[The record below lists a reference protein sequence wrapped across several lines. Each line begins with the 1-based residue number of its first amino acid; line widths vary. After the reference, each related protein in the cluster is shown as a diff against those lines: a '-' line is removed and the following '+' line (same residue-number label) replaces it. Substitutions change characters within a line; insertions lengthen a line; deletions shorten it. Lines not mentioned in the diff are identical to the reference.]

1 MRYRLMPLQGSET
14 FQRIMTSRR
23 WVGRVWQHADGSYHA
38 QIGTKSNVMT
48 ATGHTAVEAFEAV
61 IAKKFGFD
69 SADALRDH
77 NRNIRQQRN
86 AVNSHARA
94 LARRY
99 KNARTPE
106 ERKAAIE
113 EMFAPLFE
121 GSQR

>member
-14 FQRIMTSRR
+14 FQRIMTGRR

-61 IAKKFGFD
+61 IAKKFGFA
-69 SADALRDH
+69 SADALRGH

-86 AVNSHARA
+86 AINKHARQ
-94 LARRY
+94 LANRY
-99 KNARTPE
+99 LNAGTGK
-106 ERKAAIE
+106 ERLEVLDEIFSQM
-113 EMFAPLFE
+113 EMEQL
-121 GSQR
+121 